1 MGNLNGTKATKACR
15 SCAIDGDTTIDENA
29 QSGCATDGTAFMCTD
44 QQPLV
49 YNETLTLGFVAASF
63 TAGAD
68 YSRCCSCLYL
78 SFHETIQSKHM
89 IVQVTNT
96 GSDLGKNHFD
106 IAMPGGGV
114 GLFNGC
120 SAQWNASVD
129 GWGDR
134 YGGVH
139 TIEECDN
146 LPEKLRPG
154 CQWRFEWFEGADN
167 PTVDFV
173 EIECPQDRKSVV

>member
-1 MGNLNGTKATKACR
+1 
-15 SCAIDGDTTIDENA
+15 
-29 QSGCATDGTAFMCTD
+29 
-44 QQPLV
+44 
-49 YNETLTLGFVAASF
+49 
-63 TAGAD
+63 
-68 YSRCCSCLYL
+68 
-78 SFHETIQSKHM
+78 M

-139 TIEECDN
+139 TIE
-146 LPEKLRPG
+146 
-154 CQWRFEWFEGADN
+154 
-167 PTVDFV
+167 V
-173 EIECPQDRKSVV
+173 SVCICIFMTNTN

>member
-1 MGNLNGTKATKACR
+1 
-15 SCAIDGDTTIDENA
+15 
-29 QSGCATDGTAFMCTD
+29 
-44 QQPLV
+44 
-49 YNETLTLGFVAASF
+49 
-63 TAGAD
+63 
-68 YSRCCSCLYL
+68 
-78 SFHETIQSKHM
+78 M

-139 TIEECDN
+139 TLEVSVHMQILKTNSNSNNWNYQECDN

-173 EIECPQDRKSVV
+173 EIECPQELLDISGCV